1 MHECIYVRK
10 RFGQQIRLS
19 SLGFREF
26 TSGCRS
32 VITYGKDSAGK
43 VTVSLAG
50 RLLFS
55 VLSSSHA
62 AAATERHDAGKFEKW
77 GADEYDGTGNT

>member
-26 TSGCRS
+26 TTGCRS

-50 RLLFS
+50 AVTFFGFVFKACGGRDR
-55 VLSSSHA
+55 A
-62 AAATERHDAGKFEKW
+62 A
-77 GADEYDGTGNT
+77 